1 MGRIEDIAILC
12 SCPPMDKSNLT
23 FEQIYH
29 PCKIYNFL
37 SIEDI
42 QNLYAIATDK
52 KLNTKPKK
60 KLNMIKTIMARRG
73 FKRLS
78 SGTNRIVFKYL
89 EDQSFVFKIAYDSV
103 GLSDNINEMY
113 NQNLIKPFCTKVFD
127 ITPCGTVG
135 MFERVHAIKNREE
148 FQSIA
153 SDIYDIIVNEFVGK
167 YVLADFG
174 TKFFMN
180 WGIREGQFPV
190 ILDFP
195 YIYELD
201 GAKMYCNRPD
211 PDSKYG
217 FCGGEIDYDDGFNHL
232 VCTRCGKTFMASELK
247 LVDEN
252 KSKSINIERKDLEM
266 VVKVIKNDEVVQTVD
281 STKETDIYRKD
292 KKGRKKETPLE
303 YRERHKYLGFRVN
316 VIKDSADAVETSDNN
331 VTEKSEEQIAPEQ
344 YNTGWGTKDVPTL
357 DGLFKDNSIR
367 VRDSHGNVV
376 GSTDNESETNNEVER
391 LSSIM
396 ENTVSVLSKLED
408 DKNPEEE
415 SEEVEEQKDI
425 SSETEEDE
433 YAEERKI
440 VEIIPRTEEELSSAK
455 SVEEQFDGLSED
467 FYD

>member
-1 MGRIEDIAILC
+1 MGRLEDINILLT
-12 SCPPMDKSNLT
+12 SPPMDKSNLT

-52 KLNTKPKK
+52 KLNTKPKE
-60 KLNMIKTIMARRG
+60 KLNMIKVIMARRG

-103 GLSDNINEMY
+103 GLSDNLNEMY

-127 ITPCGTVG
+127 VTPCGTVG
-135 MFERVHAIKNREE
+135 MFERVHAIRNREE
-148 FQSIA
+148 FYNIA
-153 SDIYDIIVNEFVGK
+153 ADIYDIIVNEFIGK

-211 PDSKYG
+211 PNSKYG

-232 VCTRCGKTFMASELK
+232 VCTKCGKTFMASELK
-247 LVDEN
+247 LVEEN
-252 KSKSINIERKDLEM
+252 KSSSINIERKDLEM
-266 VVKVIKNDEVVQTVD
+266 VVKVIKDDRVIQTVD
-281 STKETDIYRKD
+281 SSRETDTYKKD
-292 KKGRKKETPLE
+292 KKGRRKETPLE
-303 YRERHKYLGFRVN
+303 YRERRKYLGFGVN
-316 VIKDSADAVETSDNN
+316 IVKGSTEVVEDENKYA
-331 VTEKSEEQIAPEQ
+331 TEKFDNQITPDQ
-344 YNTGWGTKDVPTL
+344 CNTGWGTKNVPTL
-357 DGLFKDNSIR
+357 DGLFKDDSIQ
-367 VRDSHGNVV
+367 VRDRNGNVV
-376 GSTDNESETNNEVER
+376 GSEETPSDKEERIRDIIDNTLNIISKIEDSVDNK
-391 LSSIM
+391 SSDEI
-396 ENTVSVLSKLED
+396 
-408 DKNPEEE
+408 
-415 SEEVEEQKDI
+415 
-425 SSETEEDE
+425 ETEED
-433 YAEERKI
+433 YTEEKKMI
-440 VEIIPRTEEELSSAK
+440 EIIPRTEEELSSAK
-455 SVEEQFDGLSED
+455 SVEEQFEGLAED

>member
-1 MGRIEDIAILC
+1 MGRLEDINILLT
-12 SCPPMDKSNLT
+12 SPPMDKSNLT

-52 KLNTKPKK
+52 KLNTKPKE
-60 KLNMIKTIMARRG
+60 KLNMIKVIMARRG

-103 GLSDNINEMY
+103 GLSDNLNEMY

-127 ITPCGTVG
+127 VTPCGTVG
-135 MFERVHAIKNREE
+135 MFERVHAIRNREE
-148 FQSIA
+148 FYNIA
-153 SDIYDIIVNEFVGK
+153 ADIYDIIVNEFIGK

-211 PDSKYG
+211 PNSKYG

-232 VCTRCGKTFMASELK
+232 VCTKCGKTFMASELK
-247 LVDEN
+247 LVEEN
-252 KSKSINIERKDLEM
+252 KSSSINIERKDLEM
-266 VVKVIKNDEVVQTVD
+266 VVKVIKDDRVIQTVD
-281 STKETDIYRKD
+281 SSRETDTYKKD
-292 KKGRKKETPLE
+292 KKGRRKETPLE
-303 YRERHKYLGFRVN
+303 YRERRKYLGFGVN
-316 VIKDSADAVETSDNN
+316 IVKRSTEVVEDENKDA
-331 VTEKSEEQIAPEQ
+331 TEKFDNQITPDQ
-344 YNTGWGTKDVPTL
+344 CNTGWGTKNVPTL
-357 DGLFKDNSIR
+357 DGLFKDDSIQ
-367 VRDSHGNVV
+367 VRDRNGNVV
-376 GSTDNESETNNEVER
+376 GSEETPSDKEERIRDIIDNTLNIISKIEDSVDNK
-391 LSSIM
+391 SSDEI
-396 ENTVSVLSKLED
+396 
-408 DKNPEEE
+408 
-415 SEEVEEQKDI
+415 
-425 SSETEEDE
+425 ETEED
-433 YAEERKI
+433 YTEEKKMI
-440 VEIIPRTEEELSSAK
+440 EIIPRTEEELSSAK
-455 SVEEQFDGLSED
+455 SVEEQFEGLAED